1 MLRNLFLIFFSSI
14 ALAQARMPALFSDNM
29 VLQCNQA
36 VPVWGTG
43 NVGERVTV
51 EFAGQVKST
60 TADSEGRWKV
70 MLDAM
75 PASAEPRTLRA
86 GSVSFHDVLVGEVW
100 LCSGQSNMTMSVGD
114 SADAD
119 REVAAA
125 DHPLIRLFTV
135 AANPVLKPVADVK
148 GEWSLCAPNSV
159 RPFSAAA
166 YYFGRKLQEELKVPV
181 GLIHS
186 SVGGTPIESW
196 TRLEALHG
204 IPAVAARSDAE
215 VAEMVA
221 QPEVTRLFP
230 AARAAWEEKHGVR
243 PPPIAESAKGW
254 ADFSADTTDWKV
266 ARFPAQWG
274 QQGFKSGG
282 VFWIRKEVELPA
294 AAAGKPFDLK
304 LVWISEQYDTAYWNG
319 EEIGHAADQPP
330 EFYTQQRRYQVPGR
344 LVKAGRNVIAVRIVS
359 ATEKAGPWVSGHQLG
374 LPVTDVGKVGDEWL
388 LRQESAFAPLPPNA
402 LAARPKP
409 SRMVLRNVPSSLYTG
424 MIAPLVP
431 YGLRGVIW
439 YQGESNAPRHAEY
452 RPLLTAMIQDWRAQ
466 WGQGDFPFVLQQLVN
481 NGLPYEDVDR
491 PRDNWPYLR
500 EAQVRVADEVTK
512 VGLAVGI
519 ELGDRYTIHPVN
531 KQDVG
536 RRLALVAL
544 EKTYGQAV
552 ESNGPRYVEMKL
564 DGSEVR
570 LVFSHAAGL
579 QAKGGELRR
588 FAIAGADR
596 KFVWAK
602 ARIEGDSVIVSS
614 PEVLQPVAVRY
625 AWAENPEGC
634 NLFNGAGLSASPF
647 RTDTW

>member
-1 MLRNLFLIFFSSI
+1 MLRNLSLIFFSSL
-14 ALAQARMPALFSDNM
+14 ALAEARLPALFSDHM
-29 VLQCNQA
+29 VLQRNQA
-36 VPVWGTG
+36 VPVWGQAD
-43 NVGERVTV
+43 VGESVTV

-60 TADSEGRWKV
+60 TADAEGRWKV

-75 PASAEPRTLRA
+75 PASAEPRTLKA

-100 LCSGQSNMTMSVGD
+100 LCSGQSNMGMSVGE
-114 SADAD
+114 SASAD

-125 DHPLIRLFTV
+125 EHPLIRLFTV

-148 GEWSLCAPNSV
+148 GEWSLCAPKSV

-186 SVGGTPIESW
+186 SVGGTPIEAW
-196 TRLEALHG
+196 TRREVLHG
-204 IPAVAARSDAE
+204 IPAVATRSDAE
-215 VAEMVA
+215 VAEMIA
-221 QPEVTRLFP
+221 QPEITRLFP

-243 PPPIAESAKGW
+243 PPAIAESAKGW
-254 ADFSADTTDWKV
+254 ADFSADTTDWKKV
-266 ARFPAQWG
+266 RFPAQWG

-282 VFWIRKEVELPA
+282 VFWIRKEVELPT
-294 AAAGKPFDLK
+294 AAAGNPFGLS
-304 LVWISEQYDTAYWNG
+304 LVWISEQYDTVYWNG
-319 EEIGHAADQPP
+319 EEIGQAADLPP

-374 LPVTDVGKVGDEWL
+374 LPVADVGKVEDEWL
-388 LRQESAFAPLPPNA
+388 LRQESAFAPLTPAA

-409 SRMVLRNVPSSLYTG
+409 SRMVMRNVPGSLYTG

-439 YQGESNAPRHAEY
+439 YQGESNASRHAEY
-452 RPLLTAMIQDWRAQ
+452 QSLLTAMIQDWREQ

-481 NGLPYEDVDR
+481 NGLPYEEADR
-491 PRDNWPYLR
+491 PRDSWPYLR
-500 EAQVRVADEVTK
+500 EAQVRVADEVPH

-519 ELGDRYTIHPVN
+519 ELGSRYTIHPKN

-536 RRLALVAL
+536 QRLALVAL
-544 EKTYGQAV
+544 EKTYAQAV
-552 ESNGPRYVEMKL
+552 ESSGPRYLEMKV
-564 DGSEVR
+564 DGSAVR
-570 LVFSHAAGL
+570 LAFSHASGL
-579 QAKGGELRR
+579 NAKGGELRR
-588 FAIAGADR
+588 FALAGVDR

-614 PEVLQPVAVRY
+614 PEVLRPAAVRY

-634 NLFNGAGLSASPF
+634 NLFNGAGLPASPF

>member
-1 MLRNLFLIFFSSI
+1 MLRTLSLIFFSSL
-14 ALAQARMPALFSDNM
+14 ALAEARLPALFSDHM
-29 VLQCNQA
+29 VLQRNQP
-36 VPVWGTG
+36 VPVWGQAD
-43 NVGERVTV
+43 NGERVTV

-60 TADSEGRWKV
+60 TADAEGRWKV

-75 PASAEPRTLRA
+75 PASAEPRTLKA
-86 GSVSFHDVLVGEVW
+86 GSISFHDVVVGEVW
-100 LCSGQSNMTMSVGD
+100 LCSGQSNMGMSVGE

-135 AANPVLKPVADVK
+135 AANPALKPVVDVK
-148 GEWSLCAPNSV
+148 GAWSLCASKSV

-166 YYFGRKLQEELKVPV
+166 YYFGRKLQEELRVPV

-186 SVGGTPIESW
+186 SVGGTPIEAW
-196 TRLEALHG
+196 TRLEVLHD
-204 IPAVAARSDAE
+204 IPAVATRSDAE
-215 VAEMVA
+215 VAEMIA

-230 AARAAWEEKHGVR
+230 AARAAWEEKHAVR
-243 PPPIAESAKGW
+243 PPAIAESAKGW
-254 ADFSADTTDWKV
+254 ADFSAETTDWKKV
-266 ARFPAQWG
+266 RLPAQWG

-282 VFWIRKEVELPA
+282 VFWIRKEVELPTT
-294 AAAGKPFDLK
+294 AAGNPFGLN

-319 EEIGHAADQPP
+319 EEIGRAADLPP

-374 LPVTDVGKVGDEWL
+374 LPVADVSKVGDEWL
-388 LRQESAFAPLPPNA
+388 LRQESAFAPLTPAA

-409 SRMVLRNVPSSLYTG
+409 SRMVMRNVPGSLYTG

-452 RPLLTAMIQDWRAQ
+452 HPLLTAMIQDWRAQ

-481 NGLPYEDVDR
+481 NGLPYEEADR
-491 PRDNWPYLR
+491 PRDSWPYLR
-500 EAQVRVADEVTK
+500 EAQVRVADEVPN

-519 ELGDRYTIHPVN
+519 ELGSRYTIHPES

-536 RRLALVAL
+536 HRLALVAL

-552 ESNGPRYVEMKL
+552 ESSGPRYIEMKV
-564 DGSEVR
+564 DGPVVR
-570 LVFSHAAGL
+570 LAFSHAAGL

-596 KFVWAK
+596 KFVWAN
-602 ARIEGDSVIVSS
+602 ARIEGDSVVVSN
-614 PEVLQPVAVRY
+614 PEVLRPAAVRY

-634 NLFNGAGLSASPF
+634 NLFNGAGLPASPF